1 MNDDIKVDRSIVP
14 ITRMGQLQSPS
25 IWTQQRTIRYLSM
38 VS

>member
-1 MNDDIKVDRSIVP
+1 MNNDIKVESI
-14 ITRMGQLQSPS
+14 TDHEGQLQSPS